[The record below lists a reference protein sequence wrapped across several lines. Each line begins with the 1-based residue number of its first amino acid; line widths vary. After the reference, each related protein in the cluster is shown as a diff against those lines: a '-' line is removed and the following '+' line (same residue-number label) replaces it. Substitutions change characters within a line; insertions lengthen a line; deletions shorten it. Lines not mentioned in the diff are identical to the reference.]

1 MRPFQK
7 YFIFICLSLFMLILF
22 TCSDSYAFLTITIT
36 PGRLDRYKIIT
47 PHKVRAG
54 KNFTVKIIALDD
66 FGNIITN
73 FAAKNIGSNIIV
85 KYGRNLDKKIS
96 LPASEFKKGVVKF
109 NISYKKEGRIF
120 IESSFEGVEGKSAP
134 IKIYPGPF
142 NNLKIKSPAE
152 VTAGKT
158 FRVNVYAED
167 QYGNPVDIPKN
178 SVIKVFLTGD
188 NFKVHP
194 RILPPQS
201 IRNGFGRYNF
211 ISDRSGMSQL
221 NFEIQN
227 DGENPVFSS
236 KNIEIQPAGLYKFHI
251 SLNVAHISAGK
262 PFMIKLV
269 PVDMYGN
276 VIQNINKIKGK
287 VKLSLIS
294 DSGVERSSIINFKDF
309 VKGIALIKTIFNKV
323 GTFSIHAKPIGVS
336 INQKI
341 KRNKIKIK
349 NIIPPNSLLLSK

>member
-1 MRPFQK
+1 MRLFPK
-7 YFIFICLSLFMLILF
+7 YSILICLSVLMLIIF
-22 TCSDSYAFLTITIT
+22 TAADSYAFLTITIT

-47 PHKVRAG
+47 PHSVRAG

-73 FAAKNIGSNIIV
+73 FAAKNIGSDIIV
-85 KYGRNLDKKIS
+85 KYGRHLGRKIS
-96 LPASEFKKGVVKF
+96 LPASEFKNGEVKF

-120 IESSFEGVEGKSAP
+120 AEASFEGVNGKSAP

-142 NNLKIKSPAE
+142 NSLKIKSPSE
-152 VTAGKT
+152 VTAGKP
-158 FRVNVYAED
+158 FDVKVYAED
-167 QYGNPVDIPKN
+167 QYGNPVDIPSN

-201 IRNGFGRYNF
+201 IKNGFGSYNF

-221 NFEIQN
+221 NFEIQH

-236 KNIEIQPAGLYKFHI
+236 RNIKINPAGLYKFHI
-251 SLNVAHISAGK
+251 SLNVSHISAGK

-269 PVDMYGN
+269 PVDRFGN
-276 VIQNINKIKGK
+276 VIQNINKMKGK

-294 DSGVERSSIINFKDF
+294 DSGIERSSIINFKDF
-309 VKGIALIKTIFNKV
+309 VNGVALIKTIFNKI
-323 GTFSIHAKPIGVS
+323 GTFSIHAKPIGRI

-341 KRNKIKIK
+341 KHSSAKIK